1 MASNDIFEKESVSS
15 AIIKLAIPTIVSS
28 LVTVIYNLADTYFV
42 GLLNDPVQTAAVTL
56 AAPALLAFNAI
67 NNLFGVGTS
76 SAMSRALGR
85 GDSNLVRRCSV
96 FGLYCAF
103 ISSVLFSVFTGL
115 FRTPLLGLLGASA
128 KNAAATSEYMRWA
141 VTCGAVP
148 SILNVVFAFLV
159 RSEGSSLHA
168 SIGTMSGCIL
178 NIILDPILIFACD
191 MGVRGAALATVISQT
206 VSAAWVLWFVC
217 STRSTLRLRVQY
229 LRISP
234 RVMASVLAL
243 GLSPF
248 IMQST
253 ESLVQIAFNTSMQSY
268 GGDLYVS
275 AIVIMSSVMQF
286 FTMPVMGFAQG
297 AQPIIGF
304 NYGAGNYD
312 RVKSAAKYCAVFCLA
327 FSLLLWG
334 VAVFFPK
341 LPVRVFTDDPAVV
354 ELAAQIMPV
363 FFLGMAIFGVQLALQ
378 QVFIALGQAKVSI
391 FIALLRKLIL
401 LIPLV
406 IILPHFITP
415 ATDGVVL
422 AEPIADITAATTCCL
437 LFAYKYRT
445 LLRTSNKQA

>member
-1 MASNDIFEKESVSS
+1 MDERFANENIPRLILSLSAPAIAAQIINALYNVVDRMYIGRIPVTGTMA
-15 AIIKLAIPTIVSS
+15 LTG
-28 LVTVIYNLADTYFV
+28 V
-42 GLLNDPVQTAAVTL
+42 GLTFPIIMIISAFAALVGFGGAPL
-56 AAPALLAFNAI
+56 ASIRMGAGKRAEAQRLLGNCFSMLVLLALVLTTLLL
-67 NNLFGVGTS
+67 LFK
-76 SAMSRALGR
+76 
-85 GDSNLVRRCSV
+85 
-96 FGLYCAF
+96 
-103 ISSVLFSVFTGL
+103 
-115 FRTPLLGLLGASA
+115 TPLLRLFGASDDTLPYA
-128 KNAAATSEYMRWA
+128 DSYLS
-141 VTCGAVP
+141 VY
-148 SILNVVFAFLV
+148 L
-159 RSEGSSLHA
+159 
-168 SIGTMSGCIL
+168 IGTISVQLALGLNQFISAQGFAKTAMATVCVGAAL

-312 RVKSAAKYCAVFCLA
+312 RVKSAAKYSAWRSVCCCGVSRCFFQSFLCASLPTTRPLWSWPRRSCRSFFWGWLFSAYNWPCSKCL
-327 FSLLLWG
+327 SLLDRRRCR
-334 VAVFFPK
+334 F
-341 LPVRVFTDDPAVV
+341 
-354 ELAAQIMPV
+354 
-363 FFLGMAIFGVQLALQ
+363 
-378 QVFIALGQAKVSI
+378 
-391 FIALLRKLIL
+391 LLR
-401 LIPLV
+401 
-406 IILPHFITP
+406 
-415 ATDGVVL
+415 
-422 AEPIADITAATTCCL
+422 CC
-437 LFAYKYRT
+437 A
-445 LLRTSNKQA
+445 S

>member
-1 MASNDIFEKESVSS
+1 MDERFANENIPRLILSLSAPAIAAQIINALYNVVDRMYIGRIPVTGTMA
-15 AIIKLAIPTIVSS
+15 LTG
-28 LVTVIYNLADTYFV
+28 V
-42 GLLNDPVQTAAVTL
+42 GLTFPIIMIISAFAALVGFGGAPL
-56 AAPALLAFNAI
+56 ASIRMGAGKRAEAHRLLGNCFSMLVLLALVLTTLLL
-67 NNLFGVGTS
+67 LFK
-76 SAMSRALGR
+76 
-85 GDSNLVRRCSV
+85 
-96 FGLYCAF
+96 
-103 ISSVLFSVFTGL
+103 
-115 FRTPLLGLLGASA
+115 TPLLRLFGASDDTLPYA
-128 KNAAATSEYMRWA
+128 DSYLS
-141 VTCGAVP
+141 VY
-148 SILNVVFAFLV
+148 L
-159 RSEGSSLHA
+159 
-168 SIGTMSGCIL
+168 IGTISVQLALGLNQFISAQGFAKTAMATVCVGAAL

-229 LRISP
+229 LRIGP

>member
-1 MASNDIFEKESVSS
+1 MDERFANENIPRLILSLSAPAIAAQIINALYNVVDRMYIGRIPVTGTMA
-15 AIIKLAIPTIVSS
+15 LTG
-28 LVTVIYNLADTYFV
+28 V
-42 GLLNDPVQTAAVTL
+42 GLTFPIIMIISAFAALVGFGGAPL
-56 AAPALLAFNAI
+56 ASIRMGAGKRAEAQRLLGNCFSMLVLLALVLTTLLL
-67 NNLFGVGTS
+67 LFK
-76 SAMSRALGR
+76 
-85 GDSNLVRRCSV
+85 
-96 FGLYCAF
+96 
-103 ISSVLFSVFTGL
+103 
-115 FRTPLLGLLGASA
+115 TPLLRLFGASDDTLPYA
-128 KNAAATSEYMRWA
+128 DSYLS
-141 VTCGAVP
+141 VY
-148 SILNVVFAFLV
+148 L
-159 RSEGSSLHA
+159 
-168 SIGTMSGCIL
+168 IGTISVQLALGLNQFISAQGFAKTAMATVCVGAAL

-248 IMQST
+248 IM
-253 ESLVQIAFNTSMQSY
+253 QIAFNTSMQSY

-341 LPVRVFTDDPAVV
+341 LPVRVFTDEDLRGQIRRVLIISADGARCVGT
-354 ELAAQIMPV
+354 LAPDARHDCMME
-363 FFLGMAIFGVQLALQ
+363 GN
-378 QVFIALGQAKVSI
+378 
-391 FIALLRKLIL
+391 
-401 LIPLV
+401 
-406 IILPHFITP
+406 T
-415 ATDGVVL
+415 
-422 AEPIADITAATTCCL
+422 
-437 LFAYKYRT
+437 
-445 LLRTSNKQA
+445 